1 MNYKDVNDYELV
13 YRIRENDD
21 EAVNVMLKKYE
32 PIIISLAKKYYGIVK
47 NHGADMSD
55 LMQEGR
61 IAVVKAISSYN
72 PNSSSIFYTYVS
84 ICIDRHFITYCR
96 NLTSN
101 KNSPLNYSVTDDC
114 LYGIVDFSNDPAM
127 SVFQMY
133 EFEIILEEK
142 NSFDFRD
149 SNIFELRYNGF
160 SYKEIA
166 RLLDLPVSTVD
177 SRLCKIRKTLQRLKT
192 NFN

>member
-21 EAVNVMLKKYE
+21 DAVNVMLKKYE
-32 PIIISLAKKYYGIVK
+32 PIIISIAKKYYGIVK
-47 NHGADMSD
+47 NHGADMND
-55 LMQEGR
+55 LIQEGR

-72 PNSSSIFYTYVS
+72 PNSTSIFYTYVS

-96 NLTSN
+96 NLTSF
-101 KNSPLNYSVTDDC
+101 KNLPLNYSITDEC
-114 LYGIVDFSNDPAM
+114 LYSIGDISKDPAM
-127 SVFQMY
+127 SLFQLY
-133 EFEIILEEK
+133 ECENFMKEK

-166 RLLDLPVSTVD
+166 ILLDLPVSTVD
-177 SRLCKIRKTLQRLKT
+177 SRLCKIRRTLQRIKT